1 MKQSSWLKNIIALW
15 RHLRKGNQRQFIL
28 HFVLTLFSVFAEIIS
43 IGAVIPFLGA
53 MTAPDK
59 LFHAAELQPLI
70 TLLGIESASGL
81 LLPITLVFVFAAI
94 CSAGMRILQLWFNT
108 KLTAK
113 LGVQLRSEIF
123 AITLNQPYD
132 YHVAHNSS
140 ELISLTT
147 EKVGAAIRVGILQVL
162 VLATALVMSC
172 GIVAI
177 LLYVNA
183 LIALSALVI
192 IGGGYILTG
201 YLVRKRIKKNGSII
215 ALNQPEA
222 IKCMQEGLGGIREVI
237 IDNSQ
242 QEFSRTYTQAVKNLQ
257 YAGTQNAFL
266 GGLPKYVLEVTGIV
280 SIALL
285 AYSLQAGATAAQQNV
300 FPMLGAFVLGAQRL
314 LPNLQQ
320 IYFSWSSISGAHAVL
335 DDVVA
340 TLHQANPK
348 QATVGKLIKPLDFKK
363 ALNLKDIRY
372 RYSGSDSD
380 VLDGVNLT
388 IQKGTK
394 TGFIGATGSGKST
407 LLDIIMGLLLPSGGQ
422 LIVDGV
428 VIDKNNVQAWQ
439 RNIAHVSQSIFLSDA
454 SMAENIA
461 FGVQRDKVNVQ
472 QVKSAAKL
480 AQVDAF
486 IETLPQGYQTLVGER
501 GVRLSGGQRQRIGVA
516 RALYKQATVLVLD
529 EATSALDSE
538 TEEEVMSAINNLGE
552 NLTILIIA
560 HRLSTLEGC
569 DRVVELAQGRI
580 VREGSY
586 KKMTALSSTKENVL
600 VKS

>member
-1 MKQSSWLKNIIALW
+1 MLI
-15 RHLRKGNQRQFIL
+15 
-28 HFVLTLFSVFAEIIS
+28 SVFAEMIS

-53 MTAPDK
+53 LTAPDK
-59 LFHAAELQPLI
+59 LFSAAGIQPVI
-70 TLLGIESASGL
+70 KFFEIQSADEL
-81 LLPITLVFVFAAI
+81 LLPMTLAFVIAAI
-94 CSAGMRILQLWFNT
+94 FSAGMRILQLWFNAR
-108 KLTAK
+108 LTAK
-113 LGVQLRSEIF
+113 LGVQLRSEIY
-123 AITLNQPYD
+123 AITLNQPYEF
-132 YHVAHNSS
+132 HVAHNSS

-147 EKVGAAIRVGILQVL
+147 EKVGAAIRVGITQVL

-183 LIALSALVI
+183 FIALLALVI

-201 YLVRKRIKKNGSII
+201 YLVRKRIKRNGSIV
-215 ALNQPEA
+215 ALNQPKA

-242 QEFSRTYTQAVKNLQ
+242 QEFNRIYAQAVRNLQ
-257 YAGTQNAFL
+257 YAGAQNAFL
-266 GGLPKYVLEVTGIV
+266 SGLPKSVLEVAGIV
-280 SIALL
+280 LIALL
-285 AYSLQAGATAAQQNV
+285 AYSLQADTTTSQQNV

-320 IYFSWSSISGAHAVL
+320 IYYSWSSISGIHAVL

-340 TLHQANPK
+340 TLYLADSK
-348 QATVGKLIKPLDFKK
+348 QATVGKLIKPLDFNT
-363 ALNLKDIRY
+363 AINLKDISY
-372 RYSGSDSD
+372 RYSGSNSD

-388 IQKGTK
+388 IKKGSK

-407 LLDIIMGLLLPSGGQ
+407 LLDIIMGLIPPYCGH
-422 LIVDGV
+422 LIIDGV
-428 VIDKNNVQAWQ
+428 VIDKDNVQAWQ

-480 AQVDAF
+480 AQIDAF

-516 RALYKQATVLVLD
+516 RALYKQASVLVLD

-538 TEEEVMSAINNLGE
+538 TEEEVMRAINSLGE

-586 KKMTALSSTKENVL
+586 KEMTALSSTKENGDEINARTDKRAVNYE
-600 VKS
+600 